1 MKDPIVYL
9 MKYSK
14 HKKVQML
21 RLSNN
26 VLQMKFNS
34 GTDALIN
41 ILDLKKKVV
50 VIENGVETEV
60 SVEEI
65 VEEKGEKIKLFD
77 SEKMAYIRKFLTS
90 ILNDSKRE
98 N

>member
-1 MKDPIVYL
+1 
-9 MKYSK
+9 
-14 HKKVQML
+14 ML